1 MEANTAQ
8 GAESAV
14 AEGTLLPLPL
24 LGVDWT
30 GPAAVG
36 CMAAVVLTIVAEPLF
51 NRFDLKCLAKTAA
64 STCFLWTALAS
75 ASATAGADGQWSAF
89 AQVVF
94 ASLALGWLGDV
105 CLLSPGKRAFLVGL
119 VSFLVGH
126 LGFAYAFA
134 CLGPPG
140 EFDGTWLAGGCA
152 VMAPQVALVYAYLR
166 NHLKGFMKYAVVI
179 YMLVISFMLRLS
191 TTTLFV
197 LSSFSLFFLTFSLFF
212 FRSFRVAAAAG
223 MWVGRGV
230 DTKQFNLLVGSF
242 IFWVRCDFA
251 SALISPL
258 LLSLSLLTPVVF
270 WVISDLSVA
279 RNAFVSKGPEN
290 AVLGLPLYYA
300 AQLIIA
306 SNMF

>member
-1 MEANTAQ
+1 MEANTTQ

-179 YMLVISFMLRLS
+179 YMLVISFMLP
-191 TTTLFV
+191 
-197 LSSFSLFFLTFSLFF
+197 
-212 FRSFRVAAAAG
+212 AG
-223 MWVGRGV
+223 MWAGRGV

-242 IFWVRCDFA
+242 IFWM
-251 SALISPL
+251 
-258 LLSLSLLTPVVF
+258 
-270 WVISDLSVA
+270 SDLSVA